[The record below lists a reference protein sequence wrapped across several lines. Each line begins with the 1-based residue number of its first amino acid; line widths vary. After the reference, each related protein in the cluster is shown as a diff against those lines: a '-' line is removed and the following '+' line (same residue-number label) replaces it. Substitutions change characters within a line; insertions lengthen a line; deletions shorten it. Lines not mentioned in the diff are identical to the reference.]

1 MKIRSV
7 WLAHFYYLFSIVI
20 ILFLLI
26 QVIPWNFKDPFP
38 AGAFLPASWK
48 SVTICFLAG
57 MTLLFLLT
65 RLFFMAIRKGQAT
78 CFSGKN
84 EHHLRLLLDSSQ
96 DAIALL
102 DYESGRILEAN
113 KAFVDR
119 TGLEYGQL
127 LNRSLNDL
135 LPQRLILRYLR
146 KMNKGIATNR
156 TLDFLQSSKGKVYRN
171 TLQPV
176 FHNNEFVGKVILQ
189 SRDVTHEKRV
199 EEDLRQT
206 SKSYQELSENSPLG
220 ILVHR
225 NNRVEY
231 ANPMAINILCGGRSC
246 DLTGKYFYD
255 LISPEYHALVY
266 QMIHNTY
273 FKDRRECFELKII
286 RQDGSRI
293 YVEGSGQ
300 NITFRGYPAA
310 QMVFWEI
317 SHKKQA
323 EEALKRSEKRFRN
336 FFQRNSAP
344 MLLINPGD
352 GSIEDSNLAAC
363 RFYGY
368 SESEMR
374 TMSIFQ
380 INVSNQQEV
389 KNQMDKALREV
400 RNHFIFRHRL
410 ASGRIKDVETYSSP
424 IMTGEETILFSVIHD
439 ITRRKQAENLIKKLN
454 ENLEH
459 KVILRTQKLRQV
471 NETLLKEIGERE
483 KAENRL
489 KRSYEFLTSVINALS
504 EHIAILNQEG
514 VIIQTNHAWQ
524 KFWRENNG
532 AEEYSFNG
540 VNYLKASEQAS
551 GRYSQEGPIVA
562 KEIRK
567 ILLAKKQTFSMEYPC
582 HTLKSLR
589 WFKMSAN
596 RLSNGDEMYVVVAHT
611 DITEIKSLEHKI
623 SLEKEI
629 WRRSF
634 HAISEG
640 IVLVDENLSIQQGN
654 EAFAKIVGEKET
666 HLAGKKI
673 YQLVHGMKSPPGSCS
688 ICRALQER
696 KEVQHE
702 FWEPHLEKYLNVS
715 LDLLNKPQGEFE
727 FAVLTFRDVTYY
739 KQAEKELIAREN
751 KFRRI
756 IKHSPVG
763 IYLTDEQGFIKE
775 WNPAM
780 EVLFQIEAR
789 EALGKKIWDMQDRLR
804 KTDEQIE
811 DYPPRNRKEIEQYLD
826 QGVQDLVAQS
836 PREEKVV
843 RADGTPRIIHSK
855 VFSIPGDGGY
865 MLGGLL
871 QDVTAQK
878 KAMER
883 IVESEK
889 KLKAIF
895 THSKQMFF
903 ILDRYGT
910 IEAFNQNACSG
921 IPNLFKNEV
930 KTGFIFTDVIHPDYR
945 QDFAEDFYQAL
956 RGEQITRER
965 NLISQTQHEVWIE
978 YTIYPIMEQ
987 QTIKGIFLNVVD
999 ISSRKQAEENIYR
1012 SLEKEQELNQMK
1024 SRFISMVSH
1033 EFRTPLT
1040 NIFTNVQILQRYDQK
1055 MDRSRKDTQFI
1066 RIMESVRMLQSMLDE
1081 VSLFSKQQD
1090 NRVKLQWVAIEVK
1103 PFFQSIADEI
1113 ISTFVRPIDVN
1124 FSIGYET
1131 EVVIDKF
1138 LLRHIM
1144 GNLLSNAVKYS
1155 EYKVVLTVRCQD
1167 DRIMTIDVKDWGR
1180 GIPGKDLQNI
1190 FNPFYRSSN
1199 VGKVSG
1205 TGLGLSIVRQCVELL
1220 GGEIDIDSELN
1231 HGTTV
1236 KVRIPYQIP
1245 NY

>member
-1 MKIRSV
+1 VTFVPACGKI
-7 WLAHFYYLFSIVI
+7 L
-20 ILFLLI
+20 
-26 QVIPWNFKDPFP
+26 N
-38 AGAFLPASWK
+38 
-48 SVTICFLAG
+48 ICFLAG
-57 MTLLFLLT
+57 MTLLFLLSP
-65 RLFFMAIRKGQAT
+65 LFLMAIRKGR
-78 CFSGKN
+78 FSCSLDKN
-84 EHHLRLLLDSSQ
+84 EQHHRLLLNSSQ

-102 DYESGRILEAN
+102 DYKSGRILEAN
-113 KAFVDR
+113 KAFVNR
-119 TGLEYGQL
+119 TDLEYGQL
-127 LNRSLNDL
+127 SDKSLNDL
-135 LPQRLILRYLR
+135 LPQQLILRYRR
-146 KMNKGIATNR
+146 KMNKSIVTNR
-156 TLDFLQSSKGKVYRN
+156 TLDFLHSNNGNVYRN
-171 TLQPV
+171 TLKPV

-206 SKSYQELSENSPLG
+206 SKSYQQLSENLPLG
-220 ILVHR
+220 ILVQQ
-225 NNRVEY
+225 NNRIEY
-231 ANPMAINILCGGRSC
+231 VNPMASNILCAEQPC
-246 DLTGKYFYD
+246 DLTGKNLYD
-255 LISPEYHALVY
+255 LIPPEYQTLVY
-266 QMIHNTY
+266 QMIHNTC
-273 FKDRRECFELKII
+273 FKNCRECFEFKII
-286 RQDGSRI
+286 RQDGSHI

-310 QMVFWEI
+310 QVVFWEI
-317 SHKKQA
+317 SHKKQT
-323 EEALKRSEKRFRN
+323 EDALKRSEIRFRS

-368 SESEMR
+368 SASVMR

-380 INVSNQQEV
+380 INVSNQQQV
-389 KNQMDKALREV
+389 KNQMDQTLREES
-400 RNHFIFRHRL
+400 NHFIFRHRL
-410 ASGRIKDVETYSSP
+410 ASGQIKDVEIYSSP
-424 IMTGEETILFSVIHD
+424 IMTGEETVLFSIIHD

-454 ENLEH
+454 ENLEY

-471 NETLLKEIGERE
+471 NKTLLTEIGERQ
-483 KAENRL
+483 KAENKL
-489 KRSYEFLTSVINALS
+489 KRSYEFLAVVINALS

-532 AEEYSFNG
+532 TEEYSFNG
-540 VNYLKASEQAS
+540 VNYLKTSEQAS
-551 GRYSQEGPIVA
+551 GKYSQEGPIVV

-567 ILLAKKQTFSMEYPC
+567 LLQGKKQTFSMEYPC

-589 WFKMSAN
+589 WFKMTAN
-596 RLSNGDEMYVVVAHT
+596 RLSNGDEIYVVVAHT
-611 DITEIKSLEHKI
+611 DITEIKSVEYKI

-640 IVLVDENLSIQQGN
+640 IVLVDENLSIQKGN
-654 EAFAKIVGEKET
+654 EAFAKMVGKKET

-673 YQLVHGMKSPPGSCS
+673 YHLVHGMKSPPGSCS
-688 ICRALQER
+688 IYRALQER
-696 KEVQHE
+696 KEFQRE
-702 FWEPHLEKYLNVS
+702 FWEPHLGKYLNVS
-715 LDLLNKPQGEFE
+715 LDMLSNPQEEFE

-739 KQAEKELIAREN
+739 KQAEKELKAREN
-751 KFRRI
+751 KFRKI
-756 IKHSPVG
+756 IKHSPIG

-780 EVLFQIEAR
+780 EVLFQVKAR
-789 EALGKKIWDMQDRLR
+789 EALGKKIWDMQDRLK
-804 KTDEQIE
+804 KTDEHIE
-811 DYPPRNRKEIEQYLD
+811 DYPLRNREEIERYLD
-826 QGVQDLVAQS
+826 QGVQDLVAQE
-836 PREEKVV
+836 PREEKVF

-855 VFSIPGDGGY
+855 VFSIPGDGRY

-883 IVESEK
+883 IVDSEK

-903 ILDRYGT
+903 ILDRYEI
-910 IEAFNQNACSG
+910 IEAFNQNVCSG
-921 IPNLFKNEV
+921 ISNLFKNEV
-930 KTGFIFTDVIHPDYR
+930 KTGCIFTDVIHPDYK
-945 QDFAEDFYQAL
+945 QDFAENFYQAL
-956 RGEQITRER
+956 RGEQITREKK
-965 NLISQTQHEVWIE
+965 LISQTQHEAWIE
-978 YTIYPIMEQ
+978 YTIYPILEQ
-987 QTIKGIFLNVVD
+987 ETIRGIFLNIVD

-1033 EFRTPLT
+1033 EFRNPLT
-1040 NIFTNVQILQRYDQK
+1040 NIFTSVQVLQRYDQK
-1055 MDRSRKDTQFI
+1055 MDRSKKDTQFI

-1081 VSLFSKQQD
+1081 VSLFSKQHD
-1090 NRVKLQWVAIEVK
+1090 NRIKLQWVPIEVK

-1124 FSIGYET
+1124 ISTGNKT
-1131 EVVIDKF
+1131 EVVIDKS
-1138 LLRHIM
+1138 LLHHIM

-1155 EYKVVLTVRCQD
+1155 KCKVVLTVSCRD
-1167 DRIMTIDVKDWGR
+1167 DQKMIINVKDWGR

-1190 FNPFYRSSN
+1190 FNPFFRSSN

-1205 TGLGLSIVRQCVELL
+1205 TGLGLAIVRQCVELL
-1220 GGEIDIDSELN
+1220 GGEIDIESQLN
-1231 HGTTV
+1231 LGTTV